1 MKEKFLIVDGNS
13 LAYRAYYAMPFLTS
27 PEGTNTGAVFGF
39 FNMLLKAIEDNTPN
53 YIAVAFDFSKHTFR
67 TEIFK
72 DYKGTR
78 QETPPELRE
87 QFPIIKE
94 LLKKLK
100 IAVFEMENIEADDII
115 GTLAKSSKT
124 TKNLILSGDRDLL
137 QLIDTNTEV
146 LLTKHGTTSTKS
158 MMLESLKEEMHITP
172 SQVVDLKA
180 LMGDNSDNI
189 PGVKGVG
196 PKTAQDLIEAYGTL
210 ENVYKHIDE
219 LKGSLKEKLIKDKE
233 MAFLSYT
240 LAKIKTDVELDFK
253 LENLKL
259 HYPFDVSIKEDFKRF
274 GFGMF
279 LKRNIY
285 AEVKEVEEKS
295 QSKNIEIDSLEI
307 LENLKLSSTFAFNFN
322 GNIEFSTNS
331 DTIYSLKK
339 NFDLFSKSI
348 ETNDVILKLKNVLED
363 DSILKLTSDLK
374 QELHLLKNLG
384 IEVKNVFD
392 LKLGAYL
399 IGGSKN
405 ITTSTNT
412 YFELY
417 EDIKTKLKN
426 LDLEKLYYNI
436 ELPLLYVLYD
446 MESAG
451 FKINSKEL
459 LELSDKYTKELS
471 ELENSIQEL
480 AGEQFNVKSPKQLA
494 SILFDKLGL
503 KAKFFHKKNSTNIDV
518 LNELAS
524 EHPIVPLIIRYRK
537 IQKLHSTYIEPY
549 IELVKNSGDIIH
561 TVFNQTLTA
570 TGRLS
575 SSEPNLQNI
584 PVRDDEGK
592 LLRKLFIS
600 RFDGGNI
607 ISADYNQIELR
618 LLAHYSG
625 DEKLV
630 NAYKENKDIH
640 TLTASQVFGV
650 PESEVTP
657 IQRRSAKAV
666 NFGIIYGISDFGL
679 SQNANLSRK
688 EAKLY
693 IEKYFATYPSV
704 KEYMDSNVKFA
715 RENGY
720 IKTIMGRIR
729 RIPEINSNVY
739 QTRQFGERVAM
750 NMPLQ
755 GSASDIIK
763 MAMIKVEEALK
774 NLKSKLILQI
784 HDELIVDTYPGEEST
799 VKQILKDCMEN
810 VVTLK
815 VPLPVDIN
823 VGKTWFD
830 CK

>member
-1 MKEKFLIVDGNS
+1 MKDKFLIVDGNS

-158 MMLESLKEEMHITP
+158 MTLESLKEEMHITP

-307 LENLKLSSTFAFNFN
+307 LENLELSNTFAFNFN

-331 DTIYSLKK
+331 DNVYTLKK
-339 NFDLFSKSI
+339 NFDLFSKNI

-518 LNELAS
+518 LNELIS

-784 HDELIVDTYPGEEST
+784 HDELIVDTCPGEEST

-823 VGKTWFD
+823 MGKTWFE

>member
-1 MKEKFLIVDGNS
+1 MKDKFLIVDGNS

-307 LENLKLSSTFAFNFN
+307 LENLELSNTFAFNFN

-331 DTIYSLKK
+331 DTIYTLKK

-363 DSILKLTSDLK
+363 DNILKLTSDLK
-374 QELHLLKNLG
+374 QELHLLKPLG
-384 IEVKNVFD
+384 VEVKNVFD

-518 LNELAS
+518 LNELIS

-763 MAMIKVEEALK
+763 MAMIKVEKALK

-784 HDELIVDTYPGEEST
+784 HDELIVDTYPGEENM

-823 VGKTWFD
+823 MGKTWFE

>member
-1 MKEKFLIVDGNS
+1 MKDKFLIVDGNS

-158 MMLESLKEEMHITP
+158 MTLESLKEEMHITP

-307 LENLKLSSTFAFNFN
+307 LENLELSNTFAFNFN

-331 DTIYSLKK
+331 DTIYTLKK

-823 VGKTWFD
+823 MGKTWFD

>member
-1 MKEKFLIVDGNS
+1 MKDKFLIVDGNS

-158 MMLESLKEEMHITP
+158 MTLESLKEEMHITP

-189 PGVKGVG
+189 PGVKGIG

-307 LENLKLSSTFAFNFN
+307 LDNLKFSSTFAFNFN
-322 GNIEFSTNS
+322 ENIEFSTNS
-331 DTIYSLKK
+331 DTIYTLKK

-363 DSILKLTSDLK
+363 DNILKLTSDLK
-374 QELHLLKNLG
+374 QELHLLKPLG

-657 IQRRSAKAV
+657 TQRRSAKAV

-810 VVTLK
+810 VVALK

-823 VGKTWFD
+823 MGKTWFE

>member
-1 MKEKFLIVDGNS
+1 MKDKFLIVDGNS

-158 MMLESLKEEMHITP
+158 MTLESLKEEMHITP

-307 LENLKLSSTFAFNFN
+307 LENLELSNTFAFNFN

-331 DTIYSLKK
+331 DTIYTLKK

-518 LNELAS
+518 LNELIS

-784 HDELIVDTYPGEEST
+784 HDELIVDTCPGEEST

-823 VGKTWFD
+823 MGKTWFE

>member
-1 MKEKFLIVDGNS
+1 MKDKFLIVDGNS

-158 MMLESLKEEMHITP
+158 MTLESLKEEMHITP

-307 LENLKLSSTFAFNFN
+307 LENLELSNTFAFNFN

-331 DTIYSLKK
+331 DTIYTLKK

-763 MAMIKVEEALK
+763 MAMIKVEDALK

-823 VGKTWFD
+823 MGKTWFD

>member
-1 MKEKFLIVDGNS
+1 MKDKFLIVDGNS

-322 GNIEFSTNS
+322 GNIEFSTNN
-331 DTIYSLKK
+331 DTIYTLKK

-471 ELENSIQEL
+471 ELENSIQGL

-784 HDELIVDTYPGEEST
+784 HDELIVDTYPGEESM

>member
-1 MKEKFLIVDGNS
+1 MKDKFLIVDGNS

-307 LENLKLSSTFAFNFN
+307 LDNLKFSSTFAFNFN
-322 GNIEFSTNS
+322 ENIEFSTNS
-331 DTIYSLKK
+331 DTIYTLKK
-339 NFDLFSKSI
+339 TFDLFSKNI

-374 QELHLLKNLG
+374 QELHLLKPLG

-518 LNELAS
+518 LNELIS

-657 IQRRSAKAV
+657 TQRRSAKAV

-679 SQNANLSRK
+679 SRNANLSRK

>member
-1 MKEKFLIVDGNS
+1 MKDKFLIVDGNS

-307 LENLKLSSTFAFNFN
+307 LENLELSNTFAFNFN
-322 GNIEFSTNS
+322 GNIEFSTNR
-331 DTIYSLKK
+331 DTIYTLKK

-823 VGKTWFD
+823 MGKTWFE

>member
-1 MKEKFLIVDGNS
+1 MKDKFLIVDGNS

-158 MMLESLKEEMHITP
+158 MTLESLKEEMHITP

-307 LENLKLSSTFAFNFN
+307 LDNLKLSNTFAFNFN

-331 DTIYSLKK
+331 DTIYTLKK

-363 DSILKLTSDLK
+363 DNILKLTSDLK
-374 QELHLLKNLG
+374 QELHLLKPLG
-384 IEVKNVFD
+384 VEVKNVFD

-518 LNELAS
+518 LNELIS

>member
-1 MKEKFLIVDGNS
+1 MKDKFLIVDGNS

-158 MMLESLKEEMHITP
+158 MTLESLKEEMHITP

-307 LENLKLSSTFAFNFN
+307 LENLKLSNTFAFNFN

-518 LNELAS
+518 LNELIS

>member
-1 MKEKFLIVDGNS
+1 MKDKFLIVDGNS

-53 YIAVAFDFSKHTFR
+53 YIAVAFDFSKHVFR

-158 MMLESLKEEMHITP
+158 MTLESLKEEMHITP

-307 LENLKLSSTFAFNFN
+307 LENLELSNTFAFNFN

-331 DTIYSLKK
+331 DTIYTLKK
-339 NFDLFSKSI
+339 TFDLFSKNI

>member
-1 MKEKFLIVDGNS
+1 MKDKFLIVDGNS

-158 MMLESLKEEMHITP
+158 MTLESLKEEMHITP

-307 LENLKLSSTFAFNFN
+307 LENLELSNTFAFNFN

-331 DTIYSLKK
+331 DTIYTLKK

-518 LNELAS
+518 LNELIS

-784 HDELIVDTYPGEEST
+784 HDELIVDTCPGEEST

>member
-1 MKEKFLIVDGNS
+1 MKDKFLIVDGNS

-158 MMLESLKEEMHITP
+158 MTLESLKEEMHITP

-307 LENLKLSSTFAFNFN
+307 LENLELSNTFAFNFN

-331 DTIYSLKK
+331 DTIYTLKK
-339 NFDLFSKSI
+339 NFDLFSKNI

-518 LNELAS
+518 LNELIS

>member
-1 MKEKFLIVDGNS
+1 MKDKFLIVDGNS

-158 MMLESLKEEMHITP
+158 MTLESLKEEMHITP
-172 SQVVDLKA
+172 NQVVDLKA

-307 LENLKLSSTFAFNFN
+307 LENLKFSSTFAFNFN
-322 GNIEFSTNS
+322 ENIEFSTNS
-331 DTIYSLKK
+331 DTIYTLKK
-339 NFDLFSKSI
+339 TFDLFSKSI
-348 ETNDVILKLKNVLED
+348 ETNDVILKLKNLLED
-363 DSILKLTSDLK
+363 YNILKLTSDLK
-374 QELHLLKNLG
+374 QELHLLKTLG

-518 LNELAS
+518 LNELIS

-549 IELVKNSGDIIH
+549 IEIVKNSGDIIH

-823 VGKTWFD
+823 MGKTWFE

>member
-1 MKEKFLIVDGNS
+1 MKDKFLIVDGNS

-158 MMLESLKEEMHITP
+158 MTLESLKEEMHITP

-307 LENLKLSSTFAFNFN
+307 LDNLKLSSTFAFNFN
-322 GNIEFSTNS
+322 ENIEFSTNS

-339 NFDLFSKSI
+339 NFDLFSKNI

-417 EDIKTKLKN
+417 NDIKEKLIS

-518 LNELAS
+518 LNELIS

-784 HDELIVDTYPGEEST
+784 HDELIVDTCPGEEST

>member
-1 MKEKFLIVDGNS
+1 MKDKFLIVDGNS

-158 MMLESLKEEMHITP
+158 MTLESLKEEMHITP

-307 LENLKLSSTFAFNFN
+307 LENLELSNTFAFNFN

-331 DTIYSLKK
+331 DTIYTLKK

>member
-1 MKEKFLIVDGNS
+1 MKDKFLIVDGNS

-158 MMLESLKEEMHITP
+158 MTLESLKEEMHITP

-307 LENLKLSSTFAFNFN
+307 LDNLKLSSTFAFNFN

-331 DTIYSLKK
+331 DTIYTLKK

-363 DSILKLTSDLK
+363 DNILKLTSDLK

-518 LNELAS
+518 LNELIS

-784 HDELIVDTYPGEEST
+784 HDELIVDTYPGEENM

>member
-1 MKEKFLIVDGNS
+1 MKDKFLIVDGNS

>member
-1 MKEKFLIVDGNS
+1 MKDKFLIVDGNS

-307 LENLKLSSTFAFNFN
+307 LDNLKLSSTFAFNFN

-518 LNELAS
+518 LNELIS

-561 TVFNQTLTA
+561 TIFNQTLTA

-784 HDELIVDTYPGEEST
+784 HDELIVDTYPGEENM

>member
-1 MKEKFLIVDGNS
+1 MKDKFLIVDGNS

-158 MMLESLKEEMHITP
+158 MTLESLKEEMHITP

-307 LENLKLSSTFAFNFN
+307 LDNLKLSSTFAFNFN

-331 DTIYSLKK
+331 DTIYTLKK

-363 DSILKLTSDLK
+363 DNILKLTSDLK

-763 MAMIKVEEALK
+763 MAMIKVEDALK

-823 VGKTWFD
+823 MGKTWFE

>member
-1 MKEKFLIVDGNS
+1 MKDKFLIVDGNS

-137 QLIDTNTEV
+137 QLINTNTEV

-158 MMLESLKEEMHITP
+158 MTLESLKEEMHITP

-295 QSKNIEIDSLEI
+295 QFKNIEIDSLEI
-307 LENLKLSSTFAFNFN
+307 LDNLKFSSTFAFNFN
-322 GNIEFSTNS
+322 ENIEFSTNS
-331 DTIYSLKK
+331 DTIYTLKK

-363 DSILKLTSDLK
+363 DNILKLTSDLK

-784 HDELIVDTYPGEEST
+784 HDELIVDTYPGEENM

>member
-1 MKEKFLIVDGNS
+1 MKDKFLIVDGNS

-158 MMLESLKEEMHITP
+158 MTLESLKEEMHITP

-363 DSILKLTSDLK
+363 DNILKLTSDLK
-374 QELHLLKNLG
+374 QELHLLKPLG

-650 PESEVTP
+650 PESKVTP

-784 HDELIVDTYPGEEST
+784 HDELIVDTYPGEENM

-815 VPLPVDIN
+815 VPLPVGIN

>member
-1 MKEKFLIVDGNS
+1 MKDKFLIVDGNS

-518 LNELAS
+518 LNELIS

-823 VGKTWFD
+823 MGKTWFD

>member
-1 MKEKFLIVDGNS
+1 MKDKFLIVDGNS

-158 MMLESLKEEMHITP
+158 MTLESLKEEMHITP

-307 LENLKLSSTFAFNFN
+307 LDNLKLSSTFAFNFN
-322 GNIEFSTNS
+322 ENIEFSTNS

-339 NFDLFSKSI
+339 NFDLFSKNI

-417 EDIKTKLKN
+417 NDIKEKLIS

-518 LNELAS
+518 LNELIS

-784 HDELIVDTYPGEEST
+784 HDELIVDTCPGEEST

-823 VGKTWFD
+823 MGKTWFD

>member
-1 MKEKFLIVDGNS
+1 MKDKFLIVDGNS

-158 MMLESLKEEMHITP
+158 MTLESLKEEMHITP

-363 DSILKLTSDLK
+363 DNILKLTSDLK
-374 QELHLLKNLG
+374 QELHLLKPLG

-405 ITTSTNT
+405 ITTSTST

-471 ELENSIQEL
+471 ELENGIQEL

-823 VGKTWFD
+823 MGKTWFE

>member
-1 MKEKFLIVDGNS
+1 MKDKFLIVDGNS

-158 MMLESLKEEMHITP
+158 MTLESLKEEMHITP

-307 LENLKLSSTFAFNFN
+307 LDNLKFSSTFAFNFN
-322 GNIEFSTNS
+322 ENIEFSTNS

-339 NFDLFSKSI
+339 NFDIFSKSI

-374 QELHLLKNLG
+374 QELHLLKLLSV
-384 IEVKNVFD
+384 EVKNVFD

-518 LNELAS
+518 LNELIS

-763 MAMIKVEEALK
+763 MAMIKVEKALK

-784 HDELIVDTYPGEEST
+784 HDELIVDTYPGEENM

-823 VGKTWFD
+823 MGKTWFD

>member
-1 MKEKFLIVDGNS
+1 MKDKFLIVDGNS

-307 LENLKLSSTFAFNFN
+307 LDNLKLSSTFAFNFN

-339 NFDLFSKSI
+339 NFDIFSKSI

-518 LNELAS
+518 LNELIS

-784 HDELIVDTYPGEEST
+784 HDELIVDTYPGEENM